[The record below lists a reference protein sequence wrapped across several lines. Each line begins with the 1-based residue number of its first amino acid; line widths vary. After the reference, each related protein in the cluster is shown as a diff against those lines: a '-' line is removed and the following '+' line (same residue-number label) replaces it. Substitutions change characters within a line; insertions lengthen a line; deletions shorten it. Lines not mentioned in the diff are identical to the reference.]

1 MSNRV
6 ADGFPARE
14 SSEDSRHR
22 RDLLALTRIAFAC
35 GDRDVNDIWRGTA
48 IVAAFENV
56 GKGIVLAR
64 WKVLDEGSKW
74 WLTMYHGRCSLCVW

>member
-64 WKVLDEGSKW
+64 WKKGANGVWPCTS
-74 WLTMYHGRCSLCVW
+74 THGQCVW